1 MPTTSN
7 FGWTTPADTDLVK
20 DGAAAI
26 RTLGNGIDT
35 SLLDLKGGTSGQVL
49 SKNSNTDLDYTWVTP
64 NVGDITEVQAGV
76 GISVA
81 SGTGPIP
88 VITNSSTDLITS
100 AGDIL
105 YGTAADTVARL
116 GIGTA
121 GQVLT
126 VNGGATAPQWATASA
141 GGMTLLSTTSLSS
154 NSTTI
159 SSISTSY
166 KHLYVV
172 LKNVHCA
179 ANDTVRMR
187 QNGDTS
193 TSNYINSVFK
203 CSNTTL
209 SGVAV
214 RSSYFNIGEAPGQPF
229 TDLQRMNAEIFIQ
242 RYTDTNVVASYIQSQ
257 GYSGDGATTVIYQGS
272 GIYDN
277 SAAITSITFLTAGA
291 NNFDSGTVYIYG
303 VS

>member
-1 MPTTSN
+1 M
-7 FGWTTPADTDLVK
+7 AEQIL
-20 DGAAAI
+20 
-26 RTLGNGIDT
+26 
-35 SLLDLKGGTSGQVL
+35 SLLLYLIVILTAFWFISPQKTPRSHPAYHLACLLEDAPESSLKGQFCPLATPLATPIACTVPQV
-49 SKNSNTDLDYTWVTP
+49 WR
-64 NVGDITEVQAGV
+64 
-76 GISVA
+76 SV
-81 SGTGPIP
+81 
-88 VITNSSTDLITS
+88 
-100 AGDIL
+100 
-105 YGTAADTVARL
+105 YR
-116 GIGTA
+116 
-121 GQVLT
+121 
-126 VNGGATAPQWATASA
+126 
-141 GGMTLLSTTSLSS
+141 TLLSTTSLSS
-154 NSTTI
+154 NSTTV

-166 KHLYVV
+166 KNLFVV

-214 RSSYFNIGEAPGQPF
+214 RSNYFNIGEAPGQPY
-229 TDLQRMNAEIFIQ
+229 TDLQRMNAQIFIQ

-291 NNFDSGTVYIYG
+291 NNFDSGTIYIYG
-303 VS
+303 VD